1 MRADTLDPFDASTMS
16 GVAGI
21 LADARPAELWALADI
36 ARGDS
41 SLCVYSTTG
50 RTCAAPRLTQAEG
63 AKKTWEKFIRLG
75 VGADKAGDG

>member
-41 SLCVYSTTG
+41 SLCVC
-50 RTCAAPRLTQAEG
+50 CAAPRLTPAEG
-63 AKKTWEKFIRLG
+63 AKKTWEKYIRLG